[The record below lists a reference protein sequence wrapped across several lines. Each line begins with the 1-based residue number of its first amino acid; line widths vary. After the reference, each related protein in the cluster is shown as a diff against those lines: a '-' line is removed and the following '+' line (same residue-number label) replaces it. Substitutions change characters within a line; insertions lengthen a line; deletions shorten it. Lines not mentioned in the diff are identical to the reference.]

1 MRKNVSYFLQKFKS
15 WGIIMISYF
24 KLYPNYKMVDEKELE
39 EYRETIQK
47 IVDKHLPAEK
57 RFSVQDCS
65 QEEIWYLSRLFLE
78 KDEAEREKIRKEI
91 DEKRKAAHKDLLEE
105 FEDIKAHKE
114 KYDTLFSS
122 IDDINSLKL
131 DIDLDTQL
139 KK

>member
-1 MRKNVSYFLQKFKS
+1 MVNESELNEYKS
-15 WGIIMISYF
+15 
-24 KLYPNYKMVDEKELE
+24 
-39 EYRETIQK
+39 TIQQ
-47 IVDKHLPAEK
+47 IIDKHLPAEK
-57 RFSVQDCS
+57 RFSVQDFT